1 VSRLGRGFPA
11 ACDEGA
17 RTVRIDF
24 PMDFAGL
31 GERAGNWEFRSAGR
45 PTRPLRMT
53 PAKPLRCLVLFLA
66 HGLLAAAPAEKS
78 PSFNVADFGATG
90 GDIRADTAAIQSAID
105 ACAGR
110 GGGRVVVPAGAT
122 IRIGTIELRSRV
134 ELHLERGALLQ
145 ASPHHGD
152 FTRFA
157 LPPVWFDPGPVQKL
171 GVVVYA
177 DGAED
182 IAITGPGR
190 IDGNGM
196 AYVSEV
202 GPYIYKCVSLRPFT
216 VVLKGCRHV
225 LLRDFSLTNSAFW
238 TLRLLGCDDAS
249 IDSVRIDGDLRM
261 PNNDG
266 IDIDRSSNV
275 RIRGCHITTG
285 DDCVS
290 LKAVPLS
297 EGITRPCENVVISG
311 CTLVSR
317 SSGIVL
323 GCDVSGAIRDVVV
336 SDCIIKDS
344 HRGVAVRLSLEG
356 SIERALFSNLII
368 ETKIFDSMW
377 WGRGEPIQIEA
388 VAWNERTALG
398 VIRDIRFSN
407 LICRSEN
414 GAVVYAAEP
423 GHIENISFDRVS
435 IHIDRPSAFAGG
447 RQDLRPSA
455 TAPLPKMGTSGF
467 LLRHA
472 AAVSFRDCTV
482 TWGPNPPAYFQ
493 YALDADG
500 CPGLAAS
507 GLSGD
512 AAHPG
517 MEARSVR

>member
-1 VSRLGRGFPA
+1 
-11 ACDEGA
+11 
-17 RTVRIDF
+17 
-24 PMDFAGL
+24 MH
-31 GERAGNWEFRSAGR
+31 SATLLCR
-45 PTRPLRMT
+45 
-53 PAKPLRCLVLFLA
+53 LVLLAMPFLA
-66 HGLLAAAPAEKS
+66 AAAPADIP
-78 PSFNVADFGATG
+78 PSYNVADFGATG
-90 GDIRADTAAIQSAID
+90 RDIHADTAAIQRAID
-105 ACAGR
+105 ACAAH
-110 GGGRVVVPAGAT
+110 GGGRVLVPAGAT
-122 IRIGTIELRSRV
+122 ITIGTIELKNRV

-145 ASPHHGD
+145 VSPRHGD

-157 LPPVWFDPGPVQKL
+157 PPPVWFDPGPVQKL
-171 GVVVYA
+171 GVAVYA
-177 DGAED
+177 DNAED

-202 GPYIYKCVSLRPFT
+202 GPFIYKCMELRPFT
-216 VVLKGCRHV
+216 VVLKDCRHI
-225 LLRDFSLTNSAFW
+225 LLRDFSLTNSAYW

-249 IDSVRIDGDLRM
+249 IDTIRIDGDLRM

-275 RIRGCHITTG
+275 RIHGCNISTG
-285 DDCVS
+285 DDCIS

-311 CTLVSR
+311 CTLRSR

-356 SIERALFSNLII
+356 SIERALFSDLVI
-368 ETKIFDSMW
+368 ETRIFDSMW

-388 VAWNERTALG
+388 VPWNERSRLG

-435 IHIDRPSAFAGG
+435 IHVDRPSAFAGG
-447 RQDLRPSA
+447 RQDLRPTA
-455 TAPLPKMGTSGF
+455 AAPLPEMATSGF

-472 AAVSFRDCTV
+472 AGVTFRDCSI

-493 YALDADG
+493 RALDAEG
-500 CPGLAAS
+500 CPGLS
-507 GLSGD
+507 GAGLAGD

-517 MEARSVR
+517 MEAVSIR